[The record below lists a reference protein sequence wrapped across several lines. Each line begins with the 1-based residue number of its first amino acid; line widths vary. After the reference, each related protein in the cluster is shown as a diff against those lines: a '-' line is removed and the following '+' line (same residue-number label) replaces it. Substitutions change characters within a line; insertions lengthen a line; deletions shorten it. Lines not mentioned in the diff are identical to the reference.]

1 MVSPQE
7 WKKLPRVM
15 LMLKLEGPKK
25 TPKLMQT
32 LKEPRCEG
40 VNFNALGLV
49 VCKDI
54 MAHLRLHTFYEMG

>member
-1 MVSPQE
+1 
-7 WKKLPRVM
+7 M

-32 LKEPRCEG
+32 LKELRCEG